1 MPKTTTTMNRSYAQR
16 CGIATAL
23 DVVGDRWAILI
34 VRELLLGPLRFGDLV
49 DGLPGIAT
57 NTLADRLKDLEASG
71 VIARTPIP
79 LPDRGTAYSV
89 TEYGSE
95 LEPILLALGRWG
107 TKSMGRLPATARS
120 RSRWLVSAM
129 LAFHAE
135 NHAIERP
142 LTCELR
148 LSDGTFT
155 LTASGSE
162 LTIVAEA
169 PTTATASGDADLV
182 VSTTDDELYRM
193 LTHELTAAEAIAS
206 AAVTVSGDTHALQTV
221 IELFA
226 FPSSPEP
233 RRNVL

>member
-1 MPKTTTTMNRSYAQR
+1 MPSTTITNRTYGQR

-23 DVVGDRWAILI
+23 DVVGDRWAMLI
-34 VRELLLGPLRFGDLV
+34 VRELLLGPLRFSDLV

-57 NTLADRLKDLEASG
+57 NTLADRLKDLETSG
-71 VIARTPIP
+71 VIERAPIP

-135 NHAIERP
+135 NKTIDRP

-148 LSDGTFT
+148 LSDGTFR

-169 PTTATASGDADLV
+169 PNTVTASGDVDLV
-182 VSTTDDELYRM
+182 LTATDDELYGL
-193 LTHELTAAEAIAS
+193 LTHELTATEAAAS
-206 AAVTVSGDTHALQTV
+206 TTVTVSGDTVALETM
-221 IELFA
+221 IGLFA
-226 FPSSPEP
+226 FPS
-233 RRNVL
+233 

>member
-1 MPKTTTTMNRSYAQR
+1 MPTTTTTNRSYAQR

-23 DVVGDRWAILI
+23 DVVGDRWAMLV
-34 VRELLLGPLRFGDLV
+34 VRELLLGPLRFRDLV

-71 VIARTPIP
+71 VIERMPIP

-107 TKSMGRLPATARS
+107 TKSMGRLPSTART

-129 LAFHAE
+129 LAFHAG
-135 NHAIERP
+135 NHPIERP

-155 LTASGSE
+155 LMAWDAE

-169 PTTATASGDADLV
+169 SNTVTASADADLIL
-182 VSTTDDELYRM
+182 TATDDELYGL
-193 LTHELTAAEAIAS
+193 LTHELTAAEAVAS
-206 AAVTVSGDTHALQTV
+206 ATVTVAGDPLALQTL
-221 IELFA
+221 IGLFA
-226 FPSSPEP
+226 FPRAE
-233 RRNVL
+233 